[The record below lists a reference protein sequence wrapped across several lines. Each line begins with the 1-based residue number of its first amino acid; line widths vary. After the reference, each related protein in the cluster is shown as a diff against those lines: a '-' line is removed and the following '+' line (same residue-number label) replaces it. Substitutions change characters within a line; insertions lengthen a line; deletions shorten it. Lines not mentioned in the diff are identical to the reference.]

1 MKKNRY
7 LIALQRRRSLV
18 ALVGGLIVSFFTFAA
33 VIMGILEAP
42 TALTPERGGTIV
54 FHLFTVNSNLLS
66 GVGAF
71 LMLPYAVEGIQ
82 KKQFRVP
89 KWIMVLQYSGT
100 VCVTLTL
107 IFAMVLILPINGK
120 SAVIGMNLWL
130 HVVCPLMA
138 IVLLCSTETDKVFV
152 RRDTLIALLPFL
164 CYMTVYAY
172 MVFFRRDSAGGWRD
186 IYRMGEY
193 IPFWLAAPLMLLIT
207 WGIALGYRYLHNR
220 LIRSAAR
227 KLQACWADTIDPV
240 EVKIEVFGLGNYLG
254 HFARAS
260 DVYIPLDILTL
271 LSVRYDIPLKTLVEV
286 FVAGVMNEYEN
297 LLRARKQA
305 SRVRPAGR
313 ASDEQEDISIIKQ
326 LKKQK

>member
-138 IVLLCSTETDKVFV
+138 IVLFCTTETDKVFV

-172 MVFFRRDSAGGWRD
+172 MVFFRRDSADGWRD
-186 IYRMGEY
+186 IYR
-193 IPFWLAAPLMLLIT
+193 LLIT

-297 LLRARKQA
+297 LLRVRKPA

-313 ASDEQEDISIIKQ
+313 ASDEQEDICIIKQ

>member
-100 VCVTLTL
+100 VCVILTL
-107 IFAMVLILPINGK
+107 IFAMLLILPINGK

-138 IVLLCSTETDKVFV
+138 IVLFCSTETDKAFGC
-152 RRDTLIALLPFL
+152 RDTLIALLPFL

-172 MVFFRRDSAGGWRD
+172 MVFFRGDSAGGWRD

-297 LLRARKQA
+297 LPGAGEPACRIRPTGSA
-305 SRVRPAGR
+305 SH
-313 ASDEQEDISIIKQ
+313 EQEDICITRP
-326 LKKQK
+326 LKEQR